1 MLQEN
6 INTIKTVIELLT
18 DELDKTTNNA
28 SMGRCRK
35 RTLELTKLFKDY
47 RKLSVAESKK
57 K

>member
-1 MLQEN
+1 MLNDN
-6 INTIKTVIELLT
+6 IKEIKDVIE
-18 DELDKTTNNA
+18 ELVAEIDKTTNNA

-35 RTLELTKLFKDY
+35 RTLHLSKLFKDY